1 MTSPRRRPTAAALE
15 AQLSKTF
22 PVRVMPWQELAP
34 ELADYVQFNRRV
46 TFILFFIFFLLAAMG
61 IVNTMLMAIIERT
74 RELGMLMAVGMRP
87 VQVVG
92 LIVAEAASLAAASLV
107 LGASAWG
114 STALVFAGSWS
125 EPGWRRKR
133 GLSGRNCGGPPLVRS
148 AGFHCLHSGRSG
160 AGRHGS
166 GVGPLSRVACG
177 PLSAGGGAPKGLA
190 MMGVLLLVKI
200 GWRNLWRNPRG
211 TLLTALA
218 LGLGLTLLLISLGL
232 LDGSH
237 EQMIANAVRFGTG
250 HVVIQAQGYQDTGS
264 QALLL
269 PARVVSATEEFLHT
283 DAMKHVV
290 RGVSPRLL
298 ASGLLSSA
306 ANSDGVRIMG
316 VIPKEERT
324 VSLIPQ
330 RIVEGN
336 YLTDDQRSGVVIG
349 VDLARKLAVKIGAK
363 VVLMTQAVQ
372 PPDTEATDA
381 GGGEMQSTL
390 LRVSGIFR
398 TGVQA
403 IDAHIIQLPL
413 PEAQALLGVPDRVT
427 QVAVLLERE
436 GDALMV
442 AQGLRKQLTG
452 VPVEILPW
460 REAMP
465 ELARLFLLDDAF
477 NYVMNGVV
485 LAVVGLGI
493 LNTILMRVLERRYEF
508 GLCSALGLRPVQL
521 AVMVIGESLALTAFS
536 LALGLVL
543 GLSVQH
549 YFATYRVGSALV
561 LQKQPPRR
569 ARFRPD
575 HLLRA

>member
-1 MTSPRRRPTAAALE
+1 M
-15 AQLSKTF
+15 
-22 PVRVMPWQELAP
+22 
-34 ELADYVQFNRRV
+34 N
-46 TFILFFIFFLLAAMG
+46 
-61 IVNTMLMAIIERT
+61 
-74 RELGMLMAVGMRP
+74 
-87 VQVVG
+87 
-92 LIVAEAASLAAASLV
+92 
-107 LGASAWG
+107 
-114 STALVFAGSWS
+114 
-125 EPGWRRKR
+125 
-133 GLSGRNCGGPPLVRS
+133 
-148 AGFHCLHSGRSG
+148 
-160 AGRHGS
+160 
-166 GVGPLSRVACG
+166 
-177 PLSAGGGAPKGLA
+177 
-190 MMGVLLLVKI
+190 VLLLMKI

-218 LGLGLTLLLISLGL
+218 LGLGLTLLLTSLGL

-237 EQMIANAVRFGTG
+237 EQMVRNGVRFGSG

-264 QALLL
+264 LELLL
-269 PARVVSATEEFLHT
+269 PAGAVSTTDGFLHSE
-283 DAMKHVV
+283 ALKPVV

-306 ANSDGVRIMG
+306 ANADGVRIMG
-316 VIPKEERT
+316 VIPQEERA

-336 YLTDDQRSGVVIG
+336 YLNDDQPTGVVIG
-349 VDLARKLAVKIGAK
+349 ADLARKLAVKIGGK

-398 TGVQA
+398 TGIQA
-403 IDAHIIQLPL
+403 IDAHVIQLPL
-413 PEAQALLGVPDRVT
+413 PEAQVLLGVPGRVT
-427 QVAVLLERE
+427 QIAVLLDRE
-436 GDALMV
+436 GDSLMV
-442 AQGLRKQLTG
+442 ARSLRKQLTG

-460 REAMP
+460 RESMP
-465 ELARLFLLDDAF
+465 TMARMFLLDEAF

-485 LAVVGLGI
+485 LAMVGLGI

-521 AVMVIGESLALTAFS
+521 AVMIIGESLALTAIS

-549 YFATYRVGSALV
+549 YFATAGLDLRWFFRSSLPTILVFDPIIYSRLSLTRIASSVGIVFLMAIFISFYPAFKAARTELPGALKV
-561 LQKQPPRR
+561 
-569 ARFRPD
+569 F
-575 HLLRA
+575 